1 MEYELISKEEFEKA
15 KEEYLN
21 KFNNFEKRLFNNM
34 ELLSSRV
41 NKLKTI
47 KSGTLDYWTYYD
59 SVLVQIRAMFIETSS
74 RKANHT
80 FSELFRARL
89 C

>member
-21 KFNNFEKRLFNNM
+21 KFNNFEKRLFGNI
-34 ELLSSRV
+34 ELLIDRV

-47 KSGTLDYWTYYD
+47 KAGTLDYWTYYD
-59 SVLVQIRAMFIETSS
+59 AILVQIRAMLIETPS